1 MSCQSW
7 NLLFSF
13 GGVSGLIREVLHL
26 TWLYSANW
34 LFTTQIIQKYKKI
47 PTFFEESKMAAKYIP

>member
-13 GGVSGLIREVLHL
+13 GGVLGILGVLGGVKGMLHS
-26 TWLYSANW
+26 TWLYNANW
-34 LFTTQIIQKYKKI
+34 LFTTQIIQK
-47 PTFFEESKMAAKYIP
+47 